1 MLTIDTGMLDRITV
15 VEETDTRYDPVF
27 EIYYVDE
34 AETVGCA
41 SVVRGREA
49 ALAFARK
56 LVALYNGAVEGG
68 WV

>member
-1 MLTIDTGMLDRITV
+1 MLTVHEERMGRITV

-34 AETVGCA
+34 ADTVGCPPM
-41 SVVRGREA
+41 VRGRKA

-56 LVALYNGAVEGG
+56 LVALYNGAVEAG
-68 WV
+68 WQ